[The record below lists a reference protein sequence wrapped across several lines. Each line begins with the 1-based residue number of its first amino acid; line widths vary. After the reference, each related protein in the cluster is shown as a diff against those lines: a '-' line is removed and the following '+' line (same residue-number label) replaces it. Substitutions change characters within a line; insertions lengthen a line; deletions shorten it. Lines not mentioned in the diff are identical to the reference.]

1 MARPRK
7 APEERR
13 VNGPNPRMTTAEKAE
28 VEQHAAILG
37 ISPSEFM
44 RSRSLSYRLPAAL
57 AVQRHVAALA
67 VALLRIGVNL
77 NQIAHHMNAG
87 RGAPPQL
94 LALIARIEAILDDIY
109 GPGENGGPA
118 PPFGGGPVLRA
129 PQTARPG
136 RRPGLQP
143 PRGVGG

>member
-1 MARPRK
+1 VFLLRKNEAAERCMARPRK

-13 VNGPNPRMTTAEKAE
+13 VNGPNPRMTIAERVE

-44 RSRSLSYRLPAAL
+44 RRRSLNYRLPAAL

-87 RGAPPQL
+87 RGAPPDL
-94 LALIARIEAILDDIY
+94 SALIARIEAILDDIY
-109 GPGENGGPA
+109 GPGDNGG
-118 PPFGGGPVLRA
+118 RA
-129 PQTARPG
+129 Q
-136 RRPGLQP
+136 L
-143 PRGVGG
+143 

>member
-44 RSRSLSYRLPAAL
+44 RRRSLNYRLPAAL

-67 VALLRIGVNL
+67 VALLRLGVNL
-77 NQIAHHMNAG
+77 NQIARHMNAG
-87 RGAPPQL
+87 RGAPPDL
-94 LALIARIEAILDDIY
+94 SALIARIEALLDAIY
-109 GPGENGGPA
+109 GPGDNGG
-118 PPFGGGPVLRA
+118 RA
-129 PQTARPG
+129 Q
-136 RRPGLQP
+136 L
-143 PRGVGG
+143 

>member
-44 RSRSLSYRLPAAL
+44 RRRSLNYRLPAAL

-67 VALLRIGVNL
+67 VALLRLGVNL
-77 NQIAHHMNAG
+77 NQIARHMNAG
-87 RGAPPQL
+87 RAAPPDL
-94 LALIARIEAILDDIY
+94 SALIARIEAILDDIY
-109 GPGENGGPA
+109 GPGDNGG
-118 PPFGGGPVLRA
+118 RA
-129 PQTARPG
+129 Q
-136 RRPGLQP
+136 L
-143 PRGVGG
+143 